1 MNVVMKLK
9 VKVLASGSKGNATV
23 IVTDSTCILIDI
35 GISYLHLVKCLAEI
49 GLSPSDIQVL
59 LITHTHS
66 DHVKGLRTFYKKTGV
81 KAYVPGAMKKELL
94 TIIDEE
100 AMEFIDDFEKFGD
113 VEVEVIHTSH
123 DTSCSVGFMLR
134 NFSCSLLYIT
144 DTGYIHE
151 KYLKQMHNLDVYILE
166 SNHDEKML
174 MEGPYPFSIKQRILS
189 DIGHLSNKTAAK
201 YLSTM
206 VGEKTKYVVLAHLSE
221 NNNTE
226 ELAYEAT
233 KSRLTEISYSGNL
246 MIARQDEGAE
256 LIEV

>member
-1 MNVVMKLK
+1 MLK

-174 MEGPYPFSIKQRILS
+174 MDGPYPYILKQRIIS
-189 DIGHLSNKTAAK
+189 DKGHLSNTTVAS
-201 YLSTM
+201 YLTKL
-206 VGEKTKYVVLAHLSE
+206 VGDKTKCIVLAHLSE

-226 ELAYEAT
+226 DLAYRTT
-233 KSRLTEISYSGNL
+233 KNML
-246 MIARQDEGAE
+246 MEQGLDRDILIAKPHESLE
-256 LIEV
+256 MIEV